1 MGYCRPLAAN
11 AHRSATSF
19 CVRRYEYDMNLRNI
33 SLITTFLYIAIM
45 GIGMYVMHYIFGYSY
60 GQPEMVYVISFFE
73 VGTTA
78 LSLYIAKR
86 YFGWK
91 LVGFGKFRL
100 NELWWFLPYLLFI
113 GAILFV
119 FQEDFVKSV
128 DDLSSKQWGLLAS
141 VTFCTFLVGFSE
153 ELVFRGI
160 ILKGFLEKHGV
171 FFSML
176 MSAVLFSLLH
186 SVNVFGGMP
195 FIVMLVQLIMTFL
208 LGMVFAP
215 LAIKLNNITP
225 LILFH
230 FIWDMLLFSS
240 PIIGSSA
247 TGIAGFILFLHI
259 AVGIPIWISLRK
271 WHKGA

>member
-1 MGYCRPLAAN
+1 M
-11 AHRSATSF
+11 
-19 CVRRYEYDMNLRNI
+19 
-33 SLITTFLYIAIM
+33 
-45 GIGMYVMHYIFGYSY
+45 
-60 GQPEMVYVISFFE
+60 
-73 VGTTA
+73 
-78 LSLYIAKR
+78 
-86 YFGWK
+86 
-91 LVGFGKFRL
+91 
-100 NELWWFLPYLLFI
+100 
-113 GAILFV
+113 
-119 FQEDFVKSV
+119 

-271 WHKGA
+271 WHKGAYAN